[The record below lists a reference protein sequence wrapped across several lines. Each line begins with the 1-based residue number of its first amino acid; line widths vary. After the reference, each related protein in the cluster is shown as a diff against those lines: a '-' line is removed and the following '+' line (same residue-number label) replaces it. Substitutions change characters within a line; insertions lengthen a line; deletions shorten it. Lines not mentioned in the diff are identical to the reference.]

1 MKTLIVAGILFLA
14 GLTSANAVLP
24 PESVYQQETTWMD
37 SEARPFKLKD
47 LAGVPTII
55 AMTYTGCQY
64 SCPLTFKKLSA
75 IEKDLKSKGISNYR
89 LVVASFDFQ
98 KDTPPVIKAFMKKN
112 KYDPARWSFITAKS
126 DADVRQLAVLLG
138 IRYQKVDDTD
148 FSHSNEISL
157 LDKNGVPALVLKGV
171 SSEHDELVKILASY
185 ENK

>member
-1 MKTLIVAGILFLA
+1 MKSIVMGILLFL
-14 GLTSANAVLP
+14 GVIVSADSLP
-24 PESVYQQETTWMD
+24 PQSIYRQETVWLD
-37 SEARPFKLKD
+37 SEARPVTLKD
-47 LAGVPTII
+47 LAGTPTVF

-64 SCPLTFKKLSA
+64 SCPLTFKKLAA
-75 IEKDLKSKGISNYR
+75 IEKDLKLKGVTNYR
-89 LVVASFDFQ
+89 LVVATFDFQ
-98 KDTPPVIKAFMKKN
+98 KDTPPVLKAFMKKN

-138 IRYQKVDDTD
+138 IRYQKVDNVD

-171 SSEHDELVKILASY
+171 SSEHEELVKMLASY